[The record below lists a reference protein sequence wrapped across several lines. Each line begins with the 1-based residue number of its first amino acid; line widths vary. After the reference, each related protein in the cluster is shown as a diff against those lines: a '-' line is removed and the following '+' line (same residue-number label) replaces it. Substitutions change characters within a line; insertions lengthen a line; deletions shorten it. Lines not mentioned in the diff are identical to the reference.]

1 MSLDLRLY
9 LVTDPS
15 RAGLPDVVSAAVG
28 GGVTCVQV
36 RDKDATLAAR
46 ASCVQ
51 RIGLTV
57 GGRVPVLVDDDIVA
71 ASAADGVHVGVH
83 DVSPV
88 IARAALGPAAIVGWS
103 INDPA
108 QLADRAR
115 LEACDYVAASPV
127 WSTPTKLD
135 AGRPLGLD
143 GVRELA
149 GLLAGALPLVAIG
162 GIHAGNAG
170 DVIEAGADGIAVVS
184 AICAARDPGEA
195 ARALRSVVDRAL
207 ALRQVRS

>member
-15 RAGLPDVVSAAVG
+15 CTGLPDVVSAAVD

-36 RDKDATLAAR
+36 RDKDAIPAAR
-46 ASCVQ
+46 VSVVHRICV
-51 RIGLTV
+51 GV
-57 GGRVPVLVDDDIVA
+57 GGRVPVIVDDDIA
-71 ASAADGVHVGVH
+71 AARAADGVHVGMH
-83 DVSPV
+83 DIPPV
-88 IARAALGPAAIVGWS
+88 AARAMLGPAAIIGWS

-108 QLADRAR
+108 QLADRTQ

-135 AGRPLGLD
+135 AGRPFGLD

-149 GLLAGALPLVAIG
+149 DLLAGALPLVAIG

-170 DVIEAGADGIAVVS
+170 EVIEAGADGIAVVS
-184 AICAARDPGEA
+184 AICGARDPGQA

-207 ALRQVRS
+207 ARRQVRS